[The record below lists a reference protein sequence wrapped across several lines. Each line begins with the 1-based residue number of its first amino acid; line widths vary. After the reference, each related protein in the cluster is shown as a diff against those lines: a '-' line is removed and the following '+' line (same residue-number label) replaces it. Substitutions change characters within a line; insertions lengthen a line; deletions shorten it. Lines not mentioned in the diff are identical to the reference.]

1 MSRDILIKNITI
13 IENFNKW
20 LMEKSIY
27 GDYDYY
33 DKDDDPENEELT
45 DRIERIL
52 RHMESTLNF
61 YKKSGYNM
69 KDKTAFVQW
78 LK

>member
-1 MSRDILIKNITI
+1 MNRDTLIKNITI

-27 GDYDYY
+27 DDYDYY

-45 DRIERIL
+45 DRIERIIN
-52 RHMESTLNF
+52 HMENALSYYNNELLEK
-61 YKKSGYNM
+61 YKNRI
-69 KDKTAFVQW
+69 
-78 LK
+78 

>member
-1 MSRDILIKNITI
+1 MSRDILIRNITI
-13 IENFNKW
+13 LESVNKW

-27 GDYDYY
+27 DDFDYY

-52 RHMESTLNF
+52 HHMDNALNYYDNELIEK
-61 YKKSGYNM
+61 YKNRISR
-69 KDKTAFVQW
+69 
-78 LK
+78 